1 MKNKEN
7 KECEF
12 CGESATCFCFEC
24 INYYCDKC
32 YKFIHDM
39 PKNSKHKRE
48 NIDPY
53 FQIDIKCPDH
63 PKIPMNLFCSNE
75 KGKYY
80 FFILFIICNRAML
93 FILPLFGTS
102 FKS

>member
-12 CGESATCFCFEC
+12 CGESSTCFCFEC
-24 INYYCDKC
+24 LNYYCDKC
-32 YKFIHDM
+32 YKLIHDM

-53 FQIDIKCPDH
+53 VQIDIKCPDH
-63 PKIPMNLFCSNE
+63 PKVPMNLFCSNE

-80 FFILFIICNRAML
+80 IFILFNIYNRAML
-93 FILPLFGTS
+93 FILLFLGNS

>member
-12 CGESATCFCFEC
+12 CGESSTCFCFEC
-24 INYYCDKC
+24 LNYYCDKC

-53 FQIDIKCPDH
+53 VQIDIKCPDH
-63 PKIPMNLFCSNE
+63 PKVPMNLFCSNE
-75 KGKYY
+75 KGNYN
-80 FFILFIICNRAML
+80 FILFIIYHRIML
-93 FILPLFGTS
+93 FILLLFGTS